1 MYVKAEHCRTID
13 VRRWQREGIL
23 QSYCMGTWQWSD
35 PKTGERRAS
44 IGYRSDGGNSVT
56 LTYS

>member
-44 IGYRSDGGNSVT
+44 IGYRSDGST
-56 LTYS
+56 A